1 MRQSL
6 FVVGDLLQ
14 EISNPDI
21 VYIVL
26 SMKQHNN
33 NVMYTLMWIYED
45 AQDNSYMD
53 FYEDIIRKTT
63 RKLIVK

>member
-1 MRQSL
+1 MQSL
-6 FVVGDLLQ
+6 FVVGNLLQ

-33 NVMYTLMWIYED
+33 NIIYTLMWIYED

-63 RKLIVK
+63 RKLI